1 MAEIRSM
8 REEDLDQVAEVSDQA
23 FIAVIAKL
31 YGQRL
36 ERPFFPL
43 AGLALRLW
51 TDPDGCLVYLDHG
64 QVVGALFSVARGT
77 VGWLGPVAVASVAQG
92 QGAGQALVAECL
104 RRWARRKVRMLGLE
118 TFPSSGFH
126 AHLYSKFGFRPAWTG
141 VQLRRQLEQA
151 QVRDDS
157 IEPARALQHAHLPLP
172 DLGFLYRGFDPAA
185 EVRATMLRHVGRVFT
200 SDRGLA
206 ILHLQD
212 AFHVTPEEAF
222 LPLLVA
228 RDQGTFLSLLMAA
241 EAGAQGAGTTSLAL
255 RLPGTAWT
263 AFQALVD
270 RGYRA
275 GPAMLRMK
283 AGEHLDYDRDA
294 WYLDDWL

>member
-1 MAEIRSM
+1 MPEIRSM

-51 TDPDGCLVYLDHG
+51 TDPDGCLVFAERG

-77 VGWLGPVAVASVAQG
+77 VGWFGPVAVASIAQG

-104 RRWARRKVRMLGLE
+104 RRWSKRRVRMLGLE

-126 AHLYSKFGFRPAWTG
+126 AHLYAKFGFRPSWTG
-141 VQLRRQLEQA
+141 IQLRRRFEEKTPGEEA
-151 QVRDDS
+151 V
-157 IEPARALQHAHLPLP
+157 EPARPLQHPHLPLP
-172 DLGFLYRGFDPAA
+172 DLGFLYRGFDPTA
-185 EVRATMLRHVGRVFT
+185 EVRATLLRHVGRVFA

-228 RDQGTFLSLLMAA
+228 RDRGSFLSLVAAA
-241 EAGAQGAGTTSLAL
+241 EEAARAAGKTSLAV

-275 GPAMLRMK
+275 GPSMLRMK

-294 WYLDDWL
+294 WYADDWL

>member
-1 MAEIRSM
+1 MPEIRSM

-51 TDPDGCLVYLDHG
+51 TDPDGCLVFAERG

-77 VGWLGPVAVASVAQG
+77 VGWFGPVAVASIAQG

-104 RRWARRKVRMLGLE
+104 RRWSKRRVRMLGLE
-118 TFPSSGFH
+118 TFPSSGFLLSLV
-126 AHLYSKFGFRPAWTG
+126 AAA
-141 VQLRRQLEQA
+141 EEA
-151 QVRDDS
+151 
-157 IEPARALQHAHLPLP
+157 ARA
-172 DLGFLYRGFDPAA
+172 
-185 EVRATMLRHVGRVFT
+185 
-200 SDRGLA
+200 
-206 ILHLQD
+206 
-212 AFHVTPEEAF
+212 
-222 LPLLVA
+222 
-228 RDQGTFLSLLMAA
+228 
-241 EAGAQGAGTTSLAL
+241 AGKTSLAV

-275 GPAMLRMK
+275 GPSMLRMK

-294 WYLDDWL
+294 WYADDWL